1 MERTDGPG
9 PHIVVIG
16 GGFAGLTAVRR
27 LGRLPVR
34 VTLVDR
40 ENHHLFQPLLY
51 QVAAAALNPSDIA
64 YPLRAIVRGRENVR
78 VLLAEARRVDLAAR
92 RVELDNGAVEYD
104 WLVIATGAH
113 HAYFGHDDWARHAP
127 GLKTIDDA
135 LEMRRR
141 ILLAYEAAERES
153 DPVARAAWL
162 RFAVV
167 GAGPTGVEL
176 AGALSEI
183 GHQALAGDYR
193 KADTTRVEVLLLE
206 GRERVL
212 PTYPES
218 LSEKAQRQLE
228 VLGVTVRTRAFV
240 TALDGEGLNLG
251 DERIEARTILWAAG
265 VQASS
270 LAASLGVPV
279 DAAGRV
285 VTEPDLSIP
294 GHPEVFVAGDLAS
307 VPGVPGV
314 APAAMQAGRFVAR
327 AIEARVGG
335 RAPGVFRYRD
345 KGSLATIGRSAAVA
359 DFGRVRLSGFAAWL
373 GWLLIHIYFLV
384 GFRNRLWVMAGWTW
398 SYLTFRR
405 GARLI
410 TQRGRHGA
418 LPRVAG

>member
-27 LGRLPVR
+27 LARLPVR

-327 AIEARVGG
+327 AIEARLGG
-335 RAPGVFRYRD
+335 RAPGEFRYRD

-384 GFRNRLWVMAGWTW
+384 GFRNRLWVMAGWMW
-398 SYLTFRR
+398 SYVTFRR

-410 TQRGRHGA
+410 TQRGRHGK
-418 LPRVAG
+418 LPRVER